1 VKRIIVIMVHIASAT
16 VSGKEIVFETGRLGK
31 QASGAVL
38 VRSGETVVL
47 VTAVAEKHGRE
58 GIDFFPLT
66 VDYLEMTYA
75 AGKIPGGFF
84 KREGRPTEKE
94 ILTARFIDRP
104 IRPLFPK
111 GFNSETQIIA
121 TVLSSDGETDADMLA
136 INGASAALHISDIPF
151 GGPVGAVRIGR
162 VDGNLIVNPSP
173 LEDTYSDLSLI
184 VVGSRQGIVMV
195 EGGADRLPEEI
206 ILEAIFK
213 AHDEI
218 MQVVEA
224 QEKLRDLAGKPKR
237 EVSPPVQDVEL
248 MQKIRSEWGE
258 QIDRAVSIPAKL
270 ERHGNLAAIYDK
282 IIESLGEEGTS
293 RRSEILGYLEK
304 IEGEYVRKMI
314 LEKGVRIGGRSYT
327 DIRDI
332 SIEIA
337 VLPRTHGSA
346 LFTRGETQALVVV
359 TLGTSSDEQK
369 IEALEGASYKSF
381 MLHYKFPPFSVG
393 EVKFLRG
400 PSRREIGHG
409 ALAERALAYLL
420 PNDDE
425 FPYTIRVVSEI
436 LESNGSSSMATVCGS
451 SLALMDAGVPLADPV
466 AGIAMGLLKHDNGV
480 VVLSDIIG
488 DEDHHGDMDFKV
500 AGTREGVTALQMDI
514 KIEGIT
520 REVLTQALF
529 QARDGRRYIL
539 DKMSDIIRTSRTE
552 ISPYAPRIFVM
563 YVNPERIRDIIGPGG
578 KIIRA
583 IQEETNTKIEVDDT
597 GKVVIASVDVQGADQ
612 AKAAIKSLTQEAEV
626 GRIYMG
632 TVRKITDF
640 GAFVEIF
647 PGTDGLVHISQL
659 APERVRKVTDV
670 IREGDTFPVKVIG
683 IDPQGKI
690 KLSRKDAIGQTP
702 DK

>member
-1 VKRIIVIMVHIASAT
+1 MAHIVSTT
-16 VSGKEIVFETGRLGK
+16 VSGKEIVFESGRLAK

-94 ILTARFIDRP
+94 VLTARFIDRP

-111 GFNSETQIIA
+111 GFKSETQIIA
-121 TVLSSDGETDADMLA
+121 TVLSSDGESDSDMLA

-151 GGPVGAVRIGR
+151 AGPIGAVRVGR
-162 VDGNLIVNPSP
+162 IDGNLVINPSP
-173 LEDTYSDLSLI
+173 LEDSYSDLSLI

-195 EGGADRLPEEI
+195 EGGADRISEEV

-213 AHDEI
+213 AQDEI
-218 MQVVEA
+218 MQIVEA
-224 QEKLRDLAGKPKR
+224 QEKLREQAGKPKR
-237 EVSPPVQDVEL
+237 EITPPVQDEEL
-248 MQKIRSEWGE
+248 IEKIRSEWGG
-258 QIDRAVSIPAKL
+258 QIESAVAIPAKL
-270 ERHGNLAAIYDK
+270 ERQGTLSTIYEK
-282 IIESLGEEGTS
+282 VLESVGEEAAQ
-293 RRSEILGYLEK
+293 RRSETLGYLEK
-304 IEGEYVRKMI
+304 IEGEYIRKMI
-314 LEKGVRIGGRSYT
+314 QEKGVRIGGRSFT
-327 DIRDI
+327 DIRNI
-332 SIEIA
+332 STEIA

-369 IEALEGASYKSF
+369 IEALEGSSYKSF

-400 PSRREIGHG
+400 PSRREVGHG
-409 ALAERALAYLL
+409 ALAERALSYLL
-420 PNDDE
+420 PNDEE

-436 LESNGSSSMATVCGS
+436 LESNGSSSMATVCGA
-451 SLALMDAGVPLADPV
+451 SLSLMDAGVPLAEPV
-466 AGIAMGLLKHDNGV
+466 AGIAMGLLKEDGRV
-480 VVLSDIIG
+480 IVLSDIIG

-500 AGTREGVTALQMDI
+500 AGTRGGITALQMDI
-514 KIEGIT
+514 KIQGIT

-529 QARDGRRYIL
+529 QARDGRTHIL
-539 DKMSDIIRTSRTE
+539 DIMAQTIDKSRTE

-578 KIIRA
+578 KVIRA

-690 KLSRKDAIGQTP
+690 KLSRKEAIGQNP

>member
-1 VKRIIVIMVHIASAT
+1 MVHIASAT